1 MLTRSHTRAVISTLV
16 LVLLTTNSFGQT
28 KNSKVTKPKPAVA
41 QPPVLTVATAPL
53 GQYEQQLLDEINSAR
68 ENPTAYVSFMLDY
81 RSYYKDKTVRFP
93 DGRILETNEGV
104 AAMDEA
110 IAFVRSLKPV
120 APLEVRRGMMSGA
133 KMHLDEMKK
142 SGRFGHIGSN
152 GSKPEDRLNIFG
164 TWQESVGENL
174 VYEHRSA
181 RNDVIGML
189 IVDGVATRGHRKN
202 IFKPEFRVIG
212 LALDPPSKERTMAVI
227 TFAGGFIDK
236 IDSKSTARQY

>member
-1 MLTRSHTRAVISTLV
+1 ML
-16 LVLLTTNSFGQT
+16 
-28 KNSKVTKPKPAVA
+28 
-41 QPPVLTVATAPL
+41 
-53 GQYEQQLLDEINSAR
+53 E
-68 ENPTAYVSFMLDY
+68 Y
-81 RSYYKDKTVRFP
+81 RSYYKDKAVRFP

-133 KMHLDEMKK
+133 KIHLDDMKK

-189 IVDGVATRGHRKN
+189 IDDGVATRGHRKN

-212 LALDPPSKERTMAVI
+212 LAIDPPSKERTMAVI

-236 IDSKSTARQY
+236 VDSKAAARQY